1 MKRLLLLFLLSAS
14 AGTLLA
20 QDAQLAQQYYRDGE
34 YEKAAVLYETLYKQS
49 NYKDYYF
56 DRYVGSLMAM
66 DEYDDCEKVI
76 KKHLRR
82 HPNNPQVHV
91 TYGKLLERQVKDEAA
106 QEQFQM
112 AIEKLPKDQFSVT
125 KLANAFMELT
135 KYDLAIATYEKGSE
149 MLKSREAFAYNL
161 GELYRRKGDIPKMVE
176 NYLSSI
182 DANPKRITRV
192 KSILQRYLNPEDFQ
206 EVQRQ
211 LYAKIQEDTNNP
223 IYPELLAWV
232 FIQQK
237 DYNGALR
244 QVRALDRRF
253 GENGGRVYAL
263 AEIAANDKDY
273 DAAIKAYEYIV
284 AEKGPQSPYYLDA
297 KRQSLRAKRKQLV
310 NGYDYTEVQLRELEQ
325 EYETFLAE
333 FGRSKVTAR
342 IILELAELQALYIND
357 LDKATALLKR
367 MIEYPNVNPK
377 VQAEGKL
384 ALADYYLMQGEIW
397 EATLLYSQVDK
408 AFKEDLLGH
417 EARFRNARLSYYA
430 GDFQWAQAQ
439 FDILKSSTSKLIAN
453 DALDLSVFIMDNLG
467 LDTTETALKLYADAD
482 MLVFQN
488 RFEAAFEKMDSLRQ
502 AFPNHT
508 LGDDVLY
515 LKAKIHQKKRSYE
528 QAAALYQEIVD
539 NHSDEIR
546 ADNALFKLAELYE
559 THLQQPSKAQELY
572 ETLFIDY
579 SNSTLAVEARK
590 RYRKLR
596 GDTVQ

>member
-1 MKRLLLLFLLSAS
+1 MKRLLLLFLISAS
-14 AGTLLA
+14 AGALLA

-34 YEKAAVLYETLYKQS
+34 YEKAAVLYENLYKQS

-56 DRYVGSLMAM
+56 DRYVESLMAM

-82 HPNNPQVHV
+82 DPSNPQVHV

-112 AIEKLPKDQFSVT
+112 AIDKLPKDQFSVT
-125 KLANAFMELT
+125 KLANAFMALT
-135 KYDLAIATYEKGSE
+135 KYDLAIATYEKGAQ

-176 NYLSSI
+176 NYLASI

-192 KSILQRYLNPEDFQ
+192 KSILQRYLNPEDFR

-211 LYAKIQEDTNNP
+211 LYAKIQEETNNP

-263 AEIAANDKDY
+263 AQVAANDKDY

-310 NGYDYTEVQLRELEQ
+310 NGYDYTEAQLRELEQ

-357 LDKATALLKR
+357 LDKAIALLQR

-502 AFPNHT
+502 AFPDHT

-539 NHSDEIR
+539 NHGDEIR
-546 ADNALFKLAELYE
+546 ADNALFQLAELYE

>member
-1 MKRLLLLFLLSAS
+1 MKRLLLLFLISAS
-14 AGTLLA
+14 AGALLA

-34 YEKAAVLYETLYKQS
+34 YEKAAVLYENLYKQS

-56 DRYVGSLMAM
+56 DRYVESLMAM
-66 DEYDDCEKVI
+66 DEYDNCEKVI

-82 HPNNPQVHV
+82 DPSNPQVHV
-91 TYGKLLERQVKDEAA
+91 TYGKLLERQVKDEEA

-112 AIEKLPKDQFSVT
+112 AIDKLPKDQFSVT
-125 KLANAFMELT
+125 KLANAFMALT
-135 KYDLAIATYEKGSE
+135 KYDLAIATYEKGAQ

-176 NYLSSI
+176 NYLTSI

-192 KSILQRYLNPEDFQ
+192 KSILQRYLNPEDFR

-211 LYAKIQEDTNNP
+211 LYAKIQEETNNP

-263 AEIAANDKDY
+263 AQVAANDKDY

-310 NGYDYTEVQLRELEQ
+310 NGYDYTEAQLRELEQ
-325 EYETFLAE
+325 EYENFLAE

-357 LDKATALLKR
+357 LDKAIALLQR

-384 ALADYYLMQGEIW
+384 ALADYYLIQGEIW

-502 AFPNHT
+502 AFPDHT

-515 LKAKIHQKKRSYE
+515 LKAKIHQKRRSYE

-539 NHSDEIR
+539 NHGDEIR
-546 ADNALFKLAELYE
+546 ADNALFQLAELYE